1 MLCVF
6 FTDLWLFKKTES
18 SLWKELSFLQP
29 SSVCVCVLSPVQLCD
44 PIDHSLQAP
53 LSMEIFR
60 QKYWSGLPSPT
71 PGIFLT
77 QGLNPSLLYLLH
89 WQMDS
94 SPLCQLEALQLS
106 NFQKIPSLLKLNNI
120 MSVEWQHRV
129 GTWFSFPYLSAPHR
143 ISSNSL
149 TEAEASV
156 SETEESEHQMMGWWD
171 MLLQWIHYVSWLDWN
186 EAKAGENLD
195 TKQMLKPHT

>member
-1 MLCVF
+1 MTPWTAAC
-6 FTDLWLFKKTES
+6 
-18 SLWKELSFLQP
+18 
-29 SSVCVCVLSPVQLCD
+29 
-44 PIDHSLQAP
+44 QAP
-53 LSMEIFR
+53 MSMGFPR
-60 QKYWSGLPSPT
+60 QEHWSGLPFLT
-71 PGIFLT
+71 PGIFST
-77 QGLNPSLLYLLH
+77 QGLNLSLFYLLH

-94 SPLCQLEALQLS
+94 LPLCQLEALQLS
-106 NFQKIPSLLKLNNI
+106 NFQNIPSLLKLNNI

-156 SETEESEHQMMGWWD
+156 SETEESAHQMMGWWD
-171 MLLQWIHYVSWLDWN
+171 MPLQWIHYVSWLDWN

-195 TKQMLKPHT
+195 TKQTFKPHT